1 MSRKFLTPITLALLE
16 ENPANPIAGQI
27 YYNTAEQTIK
37 AYNGVVWYDVAG
49 PKEILEHS
57 HGQDGSVDE
66 VLFADYVD
74 EDRVFANSG
83 NINSSFI
90 NDYIDGGNAS
100 GN

>member
-1 MSRKFLTPITLALLE
+1 MARQFLTPLTLALLE

-27 YYNTAEQTIK
+27 YYNTQEQTIK

-49 PKEILEHS
+49 PKEILEHT
-57 HGQDGSVDE
+57 HGTDGAVNE

-83 NINSSFI
+83 NIASSFI
-90 NDYIDGGNAS
+90 GDYIDGGGA
-100 GN
+100 